1 LVALALIA
9 GAHDVA
15 AQQETSLR
23 SVNRTAAV
31 GAFVGGLAVGLVA
44 HETGHVLF
52 DVIFDANPRITRVE
66 FHGIPFFAI
75 THDAGLP
82 PRQEFTIS
90 SAGFWVQHATNEWL
104 LTRNPRLR
112 AAAGPFTKGVFAF
125 NVGASMAYSVAAFG
139 RTGPVERDTR
149 GMADAARVNERW
161 IGALIL
167 APALLDSWRY
177 LDPDAKWPI
186 WVSRAVKIGGLLL
199 IFR

>member
-1 LVALALIA
+1 VLALI
-9 GAHDVA
+9 GAASEVA
-15 AQQETSLR
+15 AQQETSLHR
-23 SVNRTAAV
+23 VNRTAAV
-31 GAFVGGLAVGLVA
+31 GAFVGGVAVGLVA
-44 HETGHVLF
+44 HEAGHLLF

-112 AAAGPFTKGVFAF
+112 SGAGPFTKGVFAF

-177 LDPDAKWPI
+177 FDPDAKWPVWI
-186 WVSRAVKIGGLLL
+186 SRAVKIGGLLL